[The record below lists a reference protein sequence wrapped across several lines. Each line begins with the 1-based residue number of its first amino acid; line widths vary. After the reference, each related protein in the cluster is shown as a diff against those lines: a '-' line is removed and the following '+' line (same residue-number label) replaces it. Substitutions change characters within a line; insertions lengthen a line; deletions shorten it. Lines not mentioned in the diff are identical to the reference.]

1 MNMTQPITGI
11 WHKLGSIHL
20 TVVVC
25 LLLTADMILGY
36 FCLEGRVLV
45 FEPLNRVG
53 LVAWATTYGLYH
65 LEHTIWFFL
74 LLILLALLCINM
86 FVCTTARI
94 VRLFRSSKKMA
105 RHRFLF
111 TLAPHIMHYAVII
124 ILTGYLFSY
133 AFSQVI
139 AHTTLVPGASV
150 NIFNTPLT
158 IEFAAW
164 DPVLYTGKR
173 LDHFQKRVIDPNI
186 ELILIHNQNKKT
198 AILSVNRPARIGGY
212 RIFLKNFAPKKIGG
226 MRLKPRIDLTIR
238 KDPGVRFYM
247 AGIGLFITGLLVYLG
262 EWIFMKGSKK
272 E

>member
-1 MNMTQPITGI
+1 MTMTRTVALI
-11 WHKLGSIHL
+11 WHRLGSIQL

-25 LLLTADMILGY
+25 LLLTADMMAGY
-36 FCLEGRVLV
+36 FCMAGRTHV

-53 LVAWATTYGLYH
+53 LVAWTRTYGVYH

-74 LLILLALLCINM
+74 LLMLLALLCLNM
-86 FVCTTARI
+86 FVCTTDR
-94 VRLFRSSKKMA
+94 VFRLIRAYKKMA
-105 RHRFLF
+105 RSRFVF
-111 TLAPHIMHYAVII
+111 SLAPHIMHYAVII

-139 AHTTLVPGASV
+139 AHTTLVPGTSAT
-150 NIFNTPLT
+150 IFNTPLT
-158 IEFAAW
+158 IAFTGW
-164 DPVLYTGKR
+164 HPVLYTGKR
-173 LDHFQKRVIDPNI
+173 LDHFQERVIDPNI
-186 ELILIHNQNKKT
+186 RLSLIHNQNRKNT
-198 AILSVNRPARIGGY
+198 TLSVNHPARMGEY

-262 EWIFMKGSKK
+262 EWIFIKGGTT
-272 E
+272 